1 MRSNGKA
8 RLLGVFPATLRFL
21 GRCLFLALTFFATNS
36 DGSPENGTVIA
47 EYRVNPRRPHTLST
61 ATARTARLALTAL
74 TALSG
79 LSACVDEGMLPAP
92 GRAARAPIVVRA
104 ATLPGPA
111 PAEWTYWDP
120 IEPALRVDVP
130 RVASLPLV
138 GPQVTHA
145 LGAQARWAA
154 LPESARI
161 AFHKNGFVAVE
172 PPALLDDTG
181 DGPTL
186 SDLYASLEKDKVPAL
201 LTVDALLFLAQAAI
215 DRAVADVEASVLQ
228 PALLRVLASLTAAL
242 AVEDRSVRRDAI
254 EGLRLARGF
263 VAVASALASGA
274 TPPPDSATLVEAEL
288 RLIEAS
294 AGRSQSPM
302 FGVEL
307 DYATFAPSHALRP
320 SREGDAL
327 RARLRFAQAA
337 TWLAQAPF
345 LLASRGETEGS
356 PINVQ
361 TARTHTRAA
370 LLLGGLLATESS
382 RERAD
387 DYARLRSVFGFL
399 LGPPDD
405 PSPLALLGVALAAG
419 EPMDRP
425 ASLADVAR
433 VDRVRRAALGRFQPG
448 VYDGVAAVRVPET
461 PQGPSTAGVGR
472 AALGA
477 RFLGAS
483 GPVDSQAL
491 QGLVF
496 PFVGHAQKEAGAT
509 SLSGHRAF
517 ATATDIVAWLG
528 SAEAGKVRHETG
540 DDAFEGWDSAR
551 ERTLRLRPAPLA
563 PARHATLHMSLLDVL
578 STYLEPSRGELSL
591 PASFTVAYGRR
602 KMEVAVCAWAHERH
616 DARPFARAPVAAPA
630 TVQPR
635 PKLEFRDAP
644 VYVEPH
650 PEALGHLLALLRQAT
665 RGLAAQGL
673 PRGSRGELALT
684 EIEDLVDAA
693 YQTATR
699 ATNEEPPTVEL
710 AARLAGIASR
720 LEWLEDTVGLRTG
733 GVLAVHVHAD
743 PVSGRASVA
752 GIGGLTEIHV
762 ALRDPR
768 TGSLV
773 HVIGP
778 RLSAVDVVWPRAK
791 PLHDAALKAD
801 LGKSPLAPPPFVS
814 AYYTR

>member
-1 MRSNGKA
+1 
-8 RLLGVFPATLRFL
+8 
-21 GRCLFLALTFFATNS
+21 
-36 DGSPENGTVIA
+36 
-47 EYRVNPRRPHTLST
+47 VNPGRPQTLST
-61 ATARTARLALTAL
+61 AAAAALATAATVALTAL
-74 TALSG
+74 AG
-79 LSACVDEGMLPAP
+79 CVDEATLPTPTSAAP
-92 GRAARAPIVVRA
+92 RPPIVIRA
-104 ATLPGPA
+104 KALPGPA

-138 GPQVTHA
+138 TPQVTHA

-161 AFHKNGFVAVE
+161 AFHKNGFVSVE

-186 SDLYASLEKDKVPAL
+186 ADLYASLEKDKVPAL
-201 LTVDALLFLAQAAI
+201 LTADALLFLAQAAI
-215 DRAVADVEASVLQ
+215 DRAVADVEASVLR
-228 PALLRVLASLTAAL
+228 PALVRVLASLTAAL
-242 AVEDRSVRRDAI
+242 AVEDRSVRRDAV
-254 EGLRLARGF
+254 EGLHLARGF

-274 TPPPDSATLVEAEL
+274 APPADAAPLVEAEL
-288 RLIEAS
+288 KLIDAS

-320 SREGDAL
+320 AAEGDAA

-345 LLASRGETEGS
+345 LLSSRGETEGS
-356 PINVQ
+356 RINVQ
-361 TARTHTRAA
+361 TARVHTRAA
-370 LLLGGLLATESS
+370 LLLGGLLASESS
-382 RERAD
+382 RERSD
-387 DYARLRSVFGFL
+387 DYAKLRSVFTFL
-399 LGPPDD
+399 LGPSDD
-405 PSPLALLGVALAAG
+405 PSPVALLGVAKAAG

-433 VDRVRRAALGRFQPG
+433 VDRVRRAGLERFQPG

-461 PQGPSTAGVGR
+461 AQGPTTAGVGR
-472 AALGA
+472 AALGV

-496 PFVGHAQKEAGAT
+496 PFVGHALREAGST

-528 SAEAGKVRHETG
+528 SAEARAVRRETG
-540 DDAFEGWDSAR
+540 DDAFEGWDTAR
-551 ERTLRLRPAPLA
+551 ERTERLRPTPLA

-578 STYLEPSRGELSL
+578 TTYLEPSRGELSL
-591 PASFTVAYGRR
+591 PASFTTAYGRR

-616 DARPFARAPVAAPA
+616 DARPFARAPVMAAA
-630 TVQPR
+630 AGAARPR
-635 PKLEFRDAP
+635 PKLEVRDAP

-650 PEALGHLLALLRQAT
+650 PEALGHLLALLRQAS

-673 PRGSRGELALT
+673 PKGSRGELALT
-684 EIEDLVDAA
+684 ELEDLVDAA

-699 ATNEEPPTVEL
+699 ATNDEPPTVEL
-710 AARLAGIASR
+710 AARLAGVAAR
-720 LEWLEDTVGLRTG
+720 LEWLEEVVGLRTG

-768 TGSLV
+768 TGGLV

-778 RLSAVDVVWPRAK
+778 RLSAVDVVWPRSKA
-791 PLHDAALKAD
+791 LHDAALKAD

>member
-1 MRSNGKA
+1 M
-8 RLLGVFPATLRFL
+8 
-21 GRCLFLALTFFATNS
+21 
-36 DGSPENGTVIA
+36 
-47 EYRVNPRRPHTLST
+47 NPGRPHRLSAAAAT
-61 ATARTARLALTAL
+61 ATTVALVALGALA
-74 TALSG
+74 G
-79 LSACVDEGMLPAP
+79 CVEETSMPAP
-92 GRAARAPIVVRA
+92 GSVPRPPIVVQA
-104 ATLPGPA
+104 KTLPGPP

-120 IEPALRVDVP
+120 VEPALRVDVP
-130 RVASLPLV
+130 RVPSLPLV
-138 GPQVTHA
+138 APQVTHA

-186 SDLYASLEKDKVPAL
+186 ADLYASLERDKVPAL
-201 LTVDALLFLAQAAI
+201 LTADALLFLAQAAI
-215 DRAVADVEASVLQ
+215 DRAVADLEATVLG
-228 PALLRVLASLTAAL
+228 PALVRVLASLTAAL
-242 AVEDRSVRRDAI
+242 AVEDRAVRRDAV
-254 EGLRLARGF
+254 EGVHLARGF
-263 VAVASALASGA
+263 VAVASALAAG
-274 TPPPDSATLVEAEL
+274 TPPPADAAPLVEAEL

-307 DYATFAPSHALRP
+307 DYASFAPSHALRP
-320 SREGDAL
+320 SPEGDA

-337 TWLAQAPF
+337 TWLARAPF
-345 LLASRGETEGS
+345 LLSSRGETEGS
-356 PINVQ
+356 RINVQ
-361 TARTHTRAA
+361 TARVHTRAA
-370 LLLGGLLATESS
+370 LLLGGLLARESS
-382 RERAD
+382 RERSD
-387 DYARLRSVFGFL
+387 DYAKLQRVLSFL
-399 LGPPDD
+399 LGPADD
-405 PSPLALLGVALAAG
+405 PSPVALLDVAKAAG
-419 EPMDRP
+419 EPMDRT

-433 VDRVRRAALGRFQPG
+433 VDRVRRAALTRFEPG

-461 PQGPSTAGVGR
+461 AQGPTSAGVGR
-472 AALGA
+472 AALGV

-496 PFVGHAQKEAGAT
+496 PFVGHALREAGST

-517 ATATDIVAWLG
+517 ATATDVVAWLG
-528 SAEAGKVRHETG
+528 SAEARRVRRESG
-540 DDAFEGWDSAR
+540 DDAFEGWDTAR
-551 ERTLRLRPAPLA
+551 ERTERLRPAPLA

-591 PASFTVAYGRR
+591 PASFTSAYGRR
-602 KMEVAVCAWAHERH
+602 KVEVAVCAWAHERH
-616 DARPFARAPVAAPA
+616 DARPFARAPAAAAAAPRA
-630 TVQPR
+630 R
-635 PKLEFRDAP
+635 PKLEVRDAP

-650 PEALGHLLALLRQAT
+650 PEALGHLLALLRQAA
-665 RGLAAQGL
+665 RGLAAHGL
-673 PRGSRGELALT
+673 PKGSRGELALT
-684 EIEDLVDAA
+684 ELEDLVDAA

-699 ATNEEPPTVEL
+699 ATNEQPPTVEL
-710 AARLAGIASR
+710 AARLAGVAGR
-720 LEWLEDTVGLRTG
+720 LAWLEEAVGLRTG

-768 TGSLV
+768 TGGLV

-778 RLSAVDVVWPRAK
+778 RLSAVDVVWPRSKA
-791 PLHDAALKAD
+791 LHDAALKAD